1 MNKYVLKA
9 TGKFVLFAVFTF
21 SVGYLVTVILNYL
34 NPTFV
39 QLASVF
45 LTTVFVYLA
54 YIFITIQADI
64 FRRLD
69 EANKNK

>member
-1 MNKYVLKA
+1 MNKYILKA

-21 SVGYLVTVILNYL
+21 LVGYLVTVILNYL

-39 QLASVF
+39 QLVAVF
-45 LTTVFVYLA
+45 LTTVFAYLA

-64 FRRLD
+64 YRRLD
-69 EANKNK
+69 ELDKNK